1 MSVSATGREEPTAA
15 PAAFARFS
23 MSFMFFLSPIPLP
36 AETTRSAWLM
46 GVSMG
51 MPTVKS
57 CPSFF
62 SASTRAATLSS
73 DAPSRKSWRL
83 RTPVMGA
90 GFLATERLPPPLPLE
105 ILPMRWEA
113 ITTR

>member
-1 MSVSATGREEPTAA
+1 MAA
-15 PAAFARFS
+15 PAALARSS

-46 GVSMG
+46 GVSRG

-62 SASTRAATLSS
+62 KCSTRAATCS
-73 DAPSRKSWRL
+73 AGEPSRRMTFF
-83 RTPVMGA
+83 RTPVTGA
-90 GFLATERLPPPLPLE
+90 GFLGWLEEPPELLGALPR
-105 ILPMRWEA
+105 IWEA